1 MPRSRAARTA
11 AVLAALLLPGR
22 AAPAFTILVVG
33 DSITAGIV
41 KSGRSG
47 SHPAEHDPEGGFPAR
62 LGALLGPRVRVVGR
76 GAGGASTGFWLDAPV
91 ADPKAA
97 RRFLENLWPDLHADR
112 DLRDGEST
120 LSWVL
125 DADRPDLVLVFIG
138 INDLMEHK
146 KDPGGPAPAPVAE
159 RIEAIVRVARTAKR
173 PVLVGTL
180 IPNKRDSKTI
190 VAAVNARLRELE
202 PDAVGLDEA
211 FARAGG
217 DALLGDEVH
226 PDAQGQALIARTFA
240 DALQARHLL
249 PPAQR

>member
-22 AAPAFTILVVG
+22 AAPAFTILAVG

-41 KSGRSG
+41 KSGRG
-47 SHPAEHDPEGGFPAR
+47 ASHPAQHDPEGGYPAR
-62 LGALLGPRVRVVGR
+62 LAALLGPGVRVVGR
-76 GAGGASTGFWLDAPV
+76 GAGGASTGFWLDPPTT
-91 ADPKAA
+91 DPKTA
-97 RRFLENLWPDLHADR
+97 RRFLETLWPDLHADR
-112 DLRDGEST
+112 DLRAGEST

-159 RIEAIVRVARTAKR
+159 RIAAIVRRARTATR
-173 PVLVGTL
+173 PVLAATL
-180 IPNKRDSKTI
+180 IPNKRDATAV

-202 PDAVGLDEA
+202 PAAVGLDEA
-211 FARAGG
+211 FANAGG
-217 DALLGDEVH
+217 EALLGDEVH
-226 PDAQGQALIARTFA
+226 PNAQGQALIARTFA
-240 DALQARHLL
+240 DALRDRRLL